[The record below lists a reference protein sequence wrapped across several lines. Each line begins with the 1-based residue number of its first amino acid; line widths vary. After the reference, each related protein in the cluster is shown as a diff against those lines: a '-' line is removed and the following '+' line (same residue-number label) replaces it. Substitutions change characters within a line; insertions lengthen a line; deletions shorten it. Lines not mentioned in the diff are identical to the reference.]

1 MDLKFMTTQ
10 LEEAE
15 LPVVENDDTGVLVT
29 PEEDTATSTEEIIA
43 EEEQIDLYCQS
54 LSAMMEEIYCI
65 NDTIT
70 LYGDSGARMASR
82 LFPNAPVDML
92 VAGQEGLKEI
102 LKSIWD
108 YICKLW
114 KKVVGFLSKVFSRIF
129 SRRSAADEW
138 EKNVDEWIKTFAN
151 FNYYH
156 RYNYY
161 RKHDYS
167 SDGHGRGAGSNSNST
182 GDSTV
187 IEVYDP
193 KEVKAYAKRLQ
204 VRLRSKFSLDSLPVP
219 AQNLLKLLKS
229 DNRSSDNVL
238 QEVENIR
245 ARVHDIHESAKGE
258 RSINAEDLHKIKK
271 TRFVLT
277 SATLQELNN
286 DLQPLIKVQS
296 EIESWQTYCDK
307 VTSIAKEITDQAYKL
322 ARATGSD
329 EEVKTARSIS
339 SVSTEVA
346 KTLLAVVSLVG
357 VTFTNVNSI
366 IDCYIKPI
374 RAIAEKIAARSGQT
388 F

>member
-1 MDLKFMTTQ
+1 MTAQ

-43 EEEQIDLYCQS
+43 EEEQIELYCQS

-82 LFPNAPVDML
+82 LFPNAPVDTL
-92 VAGQEGLKEI
+92 VTGQEGLKEI
-102 LKSIWD
+102 LTSIWG

-114 KKVVGFLSKVFSRIF
+114 KKVVGFLSKVFLRIF
-129 SRRSAADEW
+129 IGRNAADEW
-138 EKNVDEWIKTFAN
+138 EKTLDECLKA
-151 FNYYH
+151 FNTYY
-156 RYNYY
+156 YY
-161 RKHDYS
+161 RN
-167 SDGHGRGAGSNSNST
+167 RGAG
-182 GDSTV
+182 STV

-193 KEVKAYAKRLQ
+193 KEVKKYARALQGRLQ
-204 VRLRSKFSLDSLPVP
+204 GKFGLEGLVAL
-219 AQNLLKLLKS
+219 AQDLLKLLKS
-229 DNRSSDNVL
+229 NNHSSDDVL
-238 QEVENIR
+238 KKVEYIR
-245 ARVHDIHESAKGE
+245 ARVHAIHESSKE
-258 RSINAEDLHKIKK
+258 EKSTKAEDLYKIKK

-286 DLQPLIKVQS
+286 DLQPLINVTERIRGWQS
-296 EIESWQTYCDK
+296 ECDK
-307 VTSIAKEITDQAYKL
+307 VSSIAKEITDQADKL

-329 EEVKTARSIS
+329 EEVKTVRSIS
-339 SVSTEVA
+339 GVSTEVV
-346 KTLLAVVSLVG
+346 KMLTTVIGHVG
-357 VTFTNVNSI
+357 VTFANVNSI
-366 IDCYIKPI
+366 INSYIKPI

>member
-1 MDLKFMTTQ
+1 MTAQ

-92 VAGQEGLKEI
+92 VTGQEGLKEI

-114 KKVVGFLSKVFSRIF
+114 KKVVGFLSKVFLRIF
-129 SRRSAADEW
+129 IGRNAAEEW
-138 EKNVDEWIKTFAN
+138 EKQHDAWFKALRFA
-151 FNYYH
+151 H
-156 RYNYY
+156 RYRN
-161 RKHDYS
+161 HDYFS
-167 SDGHGRGAGSNSNST
+167 NDHSRGAGSSSSSNSSSSST
-182 GDSTV
+182 GDSIV

-193 KEVKAYAKRLQ
+193 KEVNRYAKHLQ
-204 VRLRSKFSLDSLPVP
+204 ASLNGKFSLESLPDP
-219 AQNLLKLLKS
+219 AQQLLKLLKS
-229 DNRSSDNVL
+229 NNQSSDDVL
-238 QEVENIR
+238 KEVEKLR
-245 ARVHDIHESAKGE
+245 ATVHARLETAKSE
-258 RSINAEDLHKIKK
+258 KSINAEALHKIKK

-277 SATLQELNN
+277 SDTLQQLNN
-286 DLQPLIKVQS
+286 DLQPLIKAQKRIEGWQS
-296 EIESWQTYCDK
+296 NCNKIISIGNEIADQT
-307 VTSIAKEITDQAYKL
+307 SHNL
-322 ARATGSD
+322 SRATGSD
-329 EEVKTARSIS
+329 EEAKTARLIA
-339 SVSTEVA
+339 SVSIEIV
-346 KTLLAVVSLVG
+346 KMLLAVVSRVR
-357 VTFTNVNSI
+357 VTFINVDSI
-366 IDCYIKPI
+366 INSYIKPI
-374 RAIAEKIAARSGQT
+374 RAIAKKIAARSGQT

>member
-92 VAGQEGLKEI
+92 VTGQEGLKEI
-102 LKSIWD
+102 LTSIWG

-114 KKVVGFLSKVFSRIF
+114 KKVVGFLSKVFLRIF
-129 SRRSAADEW
+129 IGRNAADEW
-138 EKNVDEWIKTFAN
+138 DKQYDELLKAFS
-151 FNYYH
+151 NYY
-156 RYNYY
+156 NY
-161 RKHDYS
+161 RKYHNSSYS
-167 SDGHGRGAGSNSNST
+167 HGRGAGSSST
-182 GDSTV
+182 GDSFV

-193 KEVKAYAKRLQ
+193 KDVKAYAKRLQ
-204 VRLRSKFSLDSLPVP
+204 VRLRTKFSLDSLPIP
-219 AQNLLKLLKS
+219 AQQLLKLLKS
-229 DNRSSDNVL
+229 NNQSSDNVL

-245 ARVHDIHESAKGE
+245 ARVHDIHESAKSE
-258 RSINAEDLHKIKK
+258 KSINAEDLHKIKK

-296 EIESWQTYCDK
+296 EIEGWKTYCDK
-307 VTSIAKEITDQAYKL
+307 VTSIAKEITDQASKL
-322 ARATGSD
+322 ARATSSD
-329 EEVKTARSIS
+329 EEVKTARSIAS
-339 SVSTEVA
+339 ASNEVA
-346 KTLLAVVSLVG
+346 RTLLAVVSLVG

-366 IDCYIKPI
+366 INSYIKPI

>member
-1 MDLKFMTTQ
+1 MDLKFMAAQ

-43 EEEQIDLYCQS
+43 EEEQIELYCQS
-54 LSAMMEEIYCI
+54 ISAMMEEIYCI

-82 LFPNAPVDML
+82 LFPNAPVDTL
-92 VAGQEGLKEI
+92 VTGQEGLKEI
-102 LKSIWD
+102 LTSIWG

-114 KKVVGFLSKVFSRIF
+114 KKVVGFLSKVFLRIF
-129 SRRSAADEW
+129 IGRNAADEW
-138 EKNVDEWIKTFAN
+138 EKQYDELLKAFS
-151 FNYYH
+151 NYY
-156 RYNYY
+156 NY
-161 RKHDYS
+161 RKYHNSSYS
-167 SDGHGRGAGSNSNST
+167 HGRGAGSSST
-182 GDSTV
+182 GDSIV

-193 KEVKAYAKRLQ
+193 KDVNAYAKRLQ
-204 VRLRSKFSLDSLPVP
+204 MRLYHKLHLDTLLLL
-219 AQNLLKLLKS
+219 AKDLLKLLKS
-229 DNRSSDNVL
+229 NNQSSDNVL
-238 QEVENIR
+238 KKVENLRAQAHTIR
-245 ARVHDIHESAKGE
+245 ESVKE
-258 RSINAEDLHKIKK
+258 EKTSNAEDLHKIKK

-277 SATLQELNN
+277 SATLQQLNN

-296 EIESWQTYCDK
+296 FISGWQSNCDN
-307 VTSIAKEITDQAYKL
+307 VSSIAKEITDQADKL

-339 SVSTEVA
+339 SGSTEVA
-346 KTLLAVVSLVG
+346 RTLTAIISQVG
-357 VTFTNVNSI
+357 VTFTNINSI
-366 IDCYIKPI
+366 INSYIKPI

>member
-1 MDLKFMTTQ
+1 MAAQ

-43 EEEQIDLYCQS
+43 EEEQIELYCQS

-82 LFPNAPVDML
+82 LFPNAPVDTL
-92 VAGQEGLKEI
+92 VTGQEGLKEI
-102 LKSIWD
+102 LTSIWG

-114 KKVVGFLSKVFSRIF
+114 KKVVGFLSKVFLRIF
-129 SRRSAADEW
+129 IGRDAADEW
-138 EKNVDEWIKTFAN
+138 EKQYDELLKA
-151 FNYYH
+151 FNDYH
-156 RYNYY
+156 NY
-161 RKHDYS
+161 RKYHNSSYS
-167 SDGHGRGAGSNSNST
+167 HGRGSSST
-182 GDSTV
+182 GDSIV

-193 KEVKAYAKRLQ
+193 KDVNRYAKHLQGRLN
-204 VRLRSKFSLDSLPVP
+204 SKFGLEGLVSP
-219 AQNLLKLLKS
+219 AQDLLKLLKS
-229 DNRSSDNVL
+229 NDQSSDNVL
-238 QEVENIR
+238 KNVENIR
-245 ARVHDIHESAKGE
+245 ARVNTIHESAKSE
-258 RSINAEDLHKIKK
+258 KSINAEALHKIKK
-271 TRFVLT
+271 TSFVLT
-277 SATLQELNN
+277 SATLQQLNN
-286 DLQPLIKVQS
+286 DLQPLIKTQARIRDWQS
-296 EIESWQTYCDK
+296 NCDK

-322 ARATGSD
+322 SRATGSD

-339 SVSTEVA
+339 SGSTEVA

-357 VTFTNVNSI
+357 TTFTNVNSI
-366 IDCYIKPI
+366 INSYLKPI

>member
-1 MDLKFMTTQ
+1 MDLKFMAAQ

-82 LFPNAPVDML
+82 LFPNAPVDTL
-92 VAGQEGLKEI
+92 VTGQEGLKEI
-102 LKSIWD
+102 LKSIWG

-114 KKVVGFLSKVFSRIF
+114 KKVVGFLSKIFLRIF
-129 SRRSAADEW
+129 IGRSEAEEW
-138 EKNVDEWIKTFAN
+138 EKIVDDCLKAFSD
-151 FNYYH
+151 YH
-156 RYNYY
+156 NY
-161 RKHDYS
+161 RKYHNSSYS
-167 SDGHGRGAGSNSNST
+167 HGRGAGST
-182 GDSTV
+182 GDSIV

-193 KEVKAYAKRLQ
+193 KEVNKYAKRLQ
-204 VRLRSKFSLDSLPVP
+204 MRLYHKLHIDTLALSAKD
-219 AQNLLKLLKS
+219 LLKLLKS
-229 DNRSSDNVL
+229 NNQSSDNVL
-238 QEVENIR
+238 KEVENLRAKVNAIR
-245 ARVHDIHESAKGE
+245 ESVKE
-258 RSINAEDLHKIKK
+258 EKTSNAEDLHKIKK

-277 SATLQELNN
+277 SATLQQLNN

-296 EIESWQTYCDK
+296 FISGWRSNCDN
-307 VTSIAKEITDQAYKL
+307 VSSIAKEITDQADKL
-322 ARATGSD
+322 ARSTGSD

-346 KTLLAVVSLVG
+346 KTLLAVVSLLG
-357 VTFTNVNSI
+357 ATFTNINSI
-366 IDCYIKPI
+366 INSYIGPI
-374 RAIAEKIAARSGQT
+374 RVIANKIAKRSGQT